1 MKKYQ
6 TQTIET
12 RHYQL
17 LGLIFASV
25 FLLGLYLI
33 FIGRVVTITVA
44 RQEALKMITNLEPA
58 IALQESKYLALIS
71 AIDPELAKTKGF
83 LPATEEVIFASLV
96 RENLALSSKNN
107 EI

>member
-6 TQTIET
+6 SQTIET

-17 LGLIFASV
+17 LGLIFVSV

-44 RQEALKMITNLEPA
+44 RQEALKNITNLEPTV
-58 IALQESKYLALIS
+58 ALQESKYLALIS
-71 AIDPELAKTKGF
+71 AIDPQLAKTKGF
-83 LPATEEVIFASLV
+83 LPATEEVIFASLE
-96 RENLALSSKNN
+96 RENLALSPKNN